1 MEGEQQMEEKPQM
14 QEGSQS
20 YDIEDLKPIEA
31 GEMQDL
37 SEHEG
42 KKVKI
47 EKTEV
52 IELDSNYAVEK
63 VEIDGKIFNA
73 GEQLPPGK
81 TVKSKALK
89 VTTEK
94 VGEVKTSEGE
104 VKELRA
110 SELIS
115 LKKKA
120 DGSWGWS
127 THKKARIQK
136 LFMRLKAKYGDL
148 AHPKDLIG
156 CEVTIIIRPGE
167 DISWLGFMI

>member
-1 MEGEQQMEEKPQM
+1 MENEQA
-14 QEGSQS
+14 QESGQD
-20 YDIEDLKPIEA
+20 YDISDLQPIEA
-31 GEMQDL
+31 GEMMDL
-37 SEHEG
+37 SEYEG

-52 IELDSNYAVEK
+52 IELDSIYAVETI
-63 VEIDGKIFNA
+63 VIDGKTFNS

-94 VGEVKTSEGE
+94 VGEVKTAEGE
-104 VKELRA
+104 VKDLRA

-136 LFMRLKAKYGDL
+136 LFMRLKAKYGEL
-148 AHPKDLIG
+148 THPKELIG
-156 CEVTIIIRPGE
+156 KEVTIIIRPGE